1 VRSSFYQEKKEKD
14 MKKILSAALLALLC
28 GSGTAL
34 ASDKYDEGCN
44 TKKFSLGYQGVIAGD
59 FMQGL
64 SSRYWF
70 NDNFGGELNMSY
82 ANISADRGSAD
93 VTIGDLFIAEIKLMY
108 APVVNENSRF
118 YVGLGGGLGSVGGD
132 IVDGMDVDVT
142 VYTINPLIGTEF
154 RFSEIPDICFNWEV
168 GYKWHGVKIDGDGD
182 DVSFNLDG
190 TFVTVGAHYYF

>member
-1 VRSSFYQEKKEKD
+1 
-14 MKKILSAALLALLC
+14 MKKILSAVLLALLC
-28 GSGTAL
+28 GSGTAF
-34 ASDKYDEGCN
+34 ASDKTDEGCN

-82 ANISADRGSAD
+82 ANISADYGSD
-93 VTIGDLFIAEIKLMY
+93 EVTIGDLFIAEIKLLY
-108 APVVNENSRF
+108 SPVVNENSRF
-118 YVGLGGGLGSVGGD
+118 YVGIEGGLGSVGGD
-132 IVDGMDVDVT
+132 IVDDMDADVT
-142 VYTINPLIGTEF
+142 IYTINPLIGTEF

-168 GYKWHGVKIDGDGD
+168 GYKWHGVKADGDGD